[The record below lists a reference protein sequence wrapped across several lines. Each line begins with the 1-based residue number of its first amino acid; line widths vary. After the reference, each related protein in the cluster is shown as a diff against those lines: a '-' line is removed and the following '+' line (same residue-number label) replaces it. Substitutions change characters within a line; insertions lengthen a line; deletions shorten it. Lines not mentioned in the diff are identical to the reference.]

1 MQSNT
6 SSVLSVFGLMFFFG
20 SPNNQNTRCLDVW
33 GQIHKA
39 LQVTI
44 GYSDFCS
51 VSLNLP
57 DTLLGSS
64 TFFVRGL

>member
-6 SSVLSVFGLMFFFG
+6 SSVLSVFGLIFFW

-33 GQIHKA
+33 GQVHKS
-39 LQVTI
+39 LQATI

-51 VSLNLP
+51 VSLYLP

-64 TFFVRGL
+64 TFFVTGL